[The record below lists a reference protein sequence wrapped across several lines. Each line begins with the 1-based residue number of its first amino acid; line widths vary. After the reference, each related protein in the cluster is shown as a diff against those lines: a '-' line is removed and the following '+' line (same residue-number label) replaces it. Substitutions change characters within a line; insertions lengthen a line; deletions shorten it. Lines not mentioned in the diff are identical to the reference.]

1 MFDRPADVVRWFGA
15 IQAQD
20 SIDSLWAIG
29 LRMRSA
35 VRRTVEDA
43 IAAGEIVRTWPMRGT
58 LHYVAAEDIHW
69 MLALLAPRV
78 LANARNRYRELEL
91 DERTL
96 ARAED
101 AAVRTLK
108 NGRRLTRPA
117 LYAVWQDA
125 KIDSRGGRGLH
136 IISHLALR
144 GVVCF
149 GPREGAQPTFTLLA
163 DWVPNVKTMDR
174 TAALSELARRYFT
187 SHGPAQLQDF
197 VWWSGLTVA
206 DARAGIEGAASQLAS
221 ETFAGNV
228 YWRAAGAPA
237 AVRGSATMH
246 LLPVLD
252 EYTVAYRD
260 RSAVLAPERTKL
272 VNNGGGILK
281 PIMVLNGQVVGS
293 WRHTFTA
300 DTVNIACAPF
310 KRLPSS
316 ARPALER
323 AAARVAHF
331 FDLKLQLEI

>member
-20 SIDSLWAIG
+20 AIDSLWAIG
-29 LRMRSA
+29 LRTHGA
-35 VRRTVEDA
+35 VRHTVEDA
-43 IAAGEIVRTWPMRGT
+43 IAAGEIVRTWPLRGT
-58 LHYVAAEDIHW
+58 LHYVAADDVHW
-69 MLALLAPRV
+69 MLGLLAPRV
-78 LANARNRYRELEL
+78 LANTQNRYRAMEL

-101 AAVRTLK
+101 LAVRALA

-149 GPREGAQPTFTLLA
+149 GPREAAQPTFTLLA
-163 DWVPNVKTMDR
+163 DLVPNVKTMDR
-174 TAALSELARRYFT
+174 TAALGELARRYFT

-197 VWWSGLTVA
+197 AWWSGLTVT
-206 DARAGIEGAASQLAS
+206 DARAGIDSAASQLSS

-228 YWRAAGAPA
+228 YCRAAGTPA

-260 RSAVLAPERTKL
+260 RSAVLAPERAKL

-281 PIMVLNGQVVGS
+281 PIMVLDGQVVGS
-293 WRHTFTA
+293 WRRTFTA
-300 DTVNIACAPF
+300 STVTIVCASF
-310 KRLPSS
+310 KRLPSP
-316 ARPALER
+316 ARAALER